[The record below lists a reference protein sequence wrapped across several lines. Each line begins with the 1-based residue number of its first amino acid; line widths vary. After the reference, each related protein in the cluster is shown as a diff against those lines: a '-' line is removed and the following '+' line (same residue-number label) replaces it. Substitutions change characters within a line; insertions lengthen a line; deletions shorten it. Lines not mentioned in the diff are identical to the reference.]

1 MESGLVVDQ
10 LALRCKD
17 SEVVAPGYV
26 SHMLVSASYIRGY
39 LETVTDKRSVLR
51 IQNIVHISPALS
63 YEQSTVWCAELKS
76 DADCC
81 SSSIIFKSFAIQ
93 FSSWKS
99 LASLI
104 LLNIGMLLV

>member
-1 MESGLVVDQ
+1 MDVRQTGKQGAHFKTNRQTCMESGLVVDQ

-63 YEQSTVWCAELKS
+63 YEQ
-76 DADCC
+76 
-81 SSSIIFKSFAIQ
+81 
-93 FSSWKS
+93 
-99 LASLI
+99 
-104 LLNIGMLLV
+104 

>member
-63 YEQSTVWCAELKS
+63 YEHSMVCGVE
-76 DADCC
+76 
-81 SSSIIFKSFAIQ
+81 I
-93 FSSWKS
+93 
-99 LASLI
+99 
-104 LLNIGMLLV
+104 

>member
-51 IQNIVHISPALS
+51 IQNIVHISPGLS
-63 YEQSTVWCAELKS
+63 SQPGEIFETVEPGV
-76 DADCC
+76 
-81 SSSIIFKSFAIQ
+81 Q
-93 FSSWKS
+93 YR
-99 LASLI
+99 
-104 LLNIGMLLV
+104 V